1 MAGLRGLIAV
11 RIGHPVIQAGTSMYW
26 SALMANITVSIRSL
40 LSVIRAGGDDSYPY
54 SAGGYRFRNPK
65 SSVESPARGGPRM
78 PLTGAGSSV
87 SPKCNACWPAVRTSS
102 GAWRHSPDFSMRG
115 VSRGLRGK

>member
-65 SSVESPARGGPRM
+65 SSVRVQPEGDPAC
-78 PLTGAGSSV
+78 L
-87 SPKCNACWPAVRTSS
+87 
-102 GAWRHSPDFSMRG
+102 
-115 VSRGLRGK
+115 